1 MGKMV
6 QMRKTYPFVVWA
18 TVLLVAMPS
27 VLAGQGAERP
37 DLAEVFVRHN
47 VVGTFVLHDIS
58 NDQLVLVNSDR
69 AAERRFPASTFKI
82 ANSLLALET
91 GVIADENEVVPYG
104 GKPQMFKSWERDM
117 SIRDGIKISNVPVF
131 QELASRIGIDRYRKW
146 LAVLQYGNAEIGENV
161 KTFWLK
167 GPLKV
172 SPIEQVR
179 FLSKLAQKKLPL
191 SQRSQAIV
199 TEIIRLERK
208 GTSVLYG
215 KTGWSGASSP
225 ETGWFVGWVEGE
237 KGIFTFA
244 MNMDIVSRQDAKK
257 RKLLTKSLLSRL
269 GVY

>member
-1 MGKMV
+1 MMV
-6 QMRKTYPFVVWA
+6 LMRKTCLFVLWA
-18 TVLLVAMPS
+18 TVLLVAMPP
-27 VLAGQGAERP
+27 VFAGQWTERS
-37 DLAEVFVRHN
+37 DLAEIFERHN
-47 VVGTFVLHDIS
+47 AVGTFALHDIS
-58 NDQLVLVNSDR
+58 NDQLVLVNSNR
-69 AAERRFPASTFKI
+69 AAERWFPASTFKI

-91 GVIADENEVVPYG
+91 GVIADENEVIPYG
-104 GKPQMFKSWERDM
+104 GKPQMFKSWERNM

-131 QELASRIGIDRYRKW
+131 QELASRIGIDRYQKW
-146 LAVLQYGNAEIGENV
+146 LAVLHYGNAQIGEDV
-161 KTFWLK
+161 RTFWLK

-191 SQRSQAIV
+191 SQRSQTVV
-199 TEIIRLERK
+199 TEIIRLENK

-225 ETGWFVGWVEGE
+225 EIGWFVGWVEGE

-244 MNMDIVSRQDAKK
+244 MNMDIVSKRDAKK
-257 RKLLTKSLLSRL
+257 RKFLVKLLLNRL